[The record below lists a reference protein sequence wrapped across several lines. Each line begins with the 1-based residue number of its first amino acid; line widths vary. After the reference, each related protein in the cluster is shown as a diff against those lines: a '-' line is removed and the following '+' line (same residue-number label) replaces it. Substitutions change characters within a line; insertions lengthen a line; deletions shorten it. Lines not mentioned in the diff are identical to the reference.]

1 MQLAVLGFE
10 GMRGHDFHRALIR
23 IHETVTEVSLQ
34 NIGLFCRS
42 KNIGLFC
49 KRDLQ
54 KRPIFCKERALIR
67 IHETVTEVVQKDL
80 DLNAY
85 GGRGMGWLR

>member
-10 GMRGHDFHRALIR
+10 GMRGHDFH
-23 IHETVTEVSLQ
+23 
-34 NIGLFCRS
+34 
-42 KNIGLFC
+42 
-49 KRDLQ
+49 
-54 KRPIFCKERALIR
+54 RALIR